1 VGFDPLRQRGHSDG
15 MNQSATT
22 PPEKRPIDW
31 EAIER
36 DYRAGIKTLREIA
49 HNHPGTNHVAIT
61 RRAKKEGW
69 EKNLSARI
77 QAKTEELVTKG
88 AVTASVTKN
97 PVTET
102 QIVLENAA
110 QAAAIRLGH
119 RADIKRMRVIIA
131 AQMEELE
138 ASSGPDQAQRLR
150 DLGELMRS
158 ENENGSDKLNDI
170 YRAVIGLPDRSRV
183 AKQLA
188 ETLRIAIDLERR
200 EFGMD
205 KTQVNTDPLTE
216 LIKRISTSNGS
227 AFTPVAVDPA
237 YSGGDE

>member
-1 VGFDPLRQRGHSDG
+1 
-15 MNQSATT
+15 MAAM
-22 PPEKRPIDW
+22 
-31 EAIER
+31 EA
-36 DYRAGIKTLREIA
+36 DYRSGVKTVRQIGAEQ
-49 HNHPGTNHVAIT
+49 GVSHVAVLKL
-61 RRAKKEGW
+61 AKKFGW
-69 EKNLSARI
+69 TRDLNAKI
-77 QAKTEELVTKG
+77 QAKADELVTRA
-88 AVTASVTKN
+88 AVTNSVTKN
-97 PVTET
+97 PVTEAHL
-102 QIVLENAA
+102 ILENGA
-110 QAAAIRLGH
+110 QAAAIKLSH
-119 RADIKRMRVIIA
+119 RADIKRLRVIIA

-138 ASSGPDQAQRLR
+138 ASSGPEQAQRLR

-158 ENENGSDKLNDI
+158 ENDNGSDKLNDI

>member
-1 VGFDPLRQRGHSDG
+1 
-15 MNQSATT
+15 M
-22 PPEKRPIDW
+22 
-31 EAIER
+31 EAEW
-36 DYRAGIKTLREIA
+36 RAGIKPVQQLSKEYGVSRAAIIKHWDKLEIE
-49 HNHPGTNHVAIT
+49 
-61 RRAKKEGW
+61 RD
-69 EKNLSARI
+69 LSAKI
-77 QAKTEELVTKG
+77 QAKADALVTQ
-88 AVTASVTKN
+88 AQVTREVTAESR
-97 PVTET
+97 VTET
-102 QIVLENAA
+102 EIVLENAA

-138 ASSGPDQAQRLR
+138 ASSGPEQAQRLR
-150 DLGELMRS
+150 DLGEVMRN
-158 ENENGSDKLNDI
+158 ENDNGSDKLNDI

>member
-1 VGFDPLRQRGHSDG
+1 
-15 MNQSATT
+15 M
-22 PPEKRPIDW
+22 
-31 EAIER
+31 EAEW
-36 DYRAGIKTLREIA
+36 RAGIKPVQQLSKEYGVSRAAIIKHWDKLEIE
-49 HNHPGTNHVAIT
+49 
-61 RRAKKEGW
+61 RD
-69 EKNLSARI
+69 LSAKI
-77 QAKTEELVTKG
+77 QAKADALVTQ
-88 AVTASVTKN
+88 AQVTREVTAESR
-97 PVTET
+97 VTET
-102 QIVLENAA
+102 EIVLENAA

-138 ASSGPDQAQRLR
+138 ASSGPEQAQRLR
-150 DLGELMRS
+150 DLGELMRN
-158 ENENGSDKLNDI
+158 ENDNGSDKLNDI
-170 YRAVIGLPDRSRV
+170 YRAVIGLTDRSRV

-216 LIKRISTSNGS
+216 LIKRISTSSGS

-237 YSGGDE
+237 YSGADE

>member
-1 VGFDPLRQRGHSDG
+1 
-15 MNQSATT
+15 M
-22 PPEKRPIDW
+22 
-31 EAIER
+31 EAEW
-36 DYRAGIKTLREIA
+36 RAGIKPVQQLSKEYGVSRAAIIKHWDKLEIE
-49 HNHPGTNHVAIT
+49 
-61 RRAKKEGW
+61 RD
-69 EKNLSARI
+69 LSAKI
-77 QAKTEELVTKG
+77 QAKADALVTQ
-88 AVTASVTKN
+88 AQVTREVTAEN
-97 PVTET
+97 RVTEIE
-102 QIVLENAA
+102 IVLENAA

-119 RADIKRMRVIIA
+119 RADINRMRVIIA

-150 DLGELMRS
+150 DLGELMRN
-158 ENENGSDKLNDI
+158 ENDNGSDKLNDI
-170 YRAVIGLPDRSRV
+170 YRAVIGLADRSRV

>member
-1 VGFDPLRQRGHSDG
+1 
-15 MNQSATT
+15 M
-22 PPEKRPIDW
+22 
-31 EAIER
+31 EAEW
-36 DYRAGIKTLREIA
+36 RAGIKPVQQLSKEYGVSRAAIIKHWDKLEIE
-49 HNHPGTNHVAIT
+49 
-61 RRAKKEGW
+61 RD
-69 EKNLSARI
+69 LSAKI
-77 QAKTEELVTKG
+77 QAKADALVTQ
-88 AVTASVTKN
+88 AQVTREVTAESR
-97 PVTET
+97 VTET
-102 QIVLENAA
+102 EIVLENAA

-138 ASSGPDQAQRLR
+138 ASSGPEQAQRLR
-150 DLGELMRS
+150 DLGELMRN
-158 ENENGSDKLNDI
+158 ENDNGSDKLNDI

>member
-1 VGFDPLRQRGHSDG
+1 MAAPKKVDYER
-15 MNQSATT
+15 
-22 PPEKRPIDW
+22 
-31 EAIER
+31 IEPGW
-36 DYRAGIKTLREIA
+36 RAGVLSPHQLAAQYTEDTGVKVSHAAIIKHFTKLNVPRDL
-49 HNHPGTNHVAIT
+49 N
-61 RRAKKEGW
+61 AK
-69 EKNLSARI
+69 I
-77 QAKTEELVTKG
+77 QAQADAMATKALVTEK
-88 AVTASVTKN
+88 VTKDRL
-97 PVTET
+97 VTNEGK
-102 QIVLENAA
+102 IVNAGA
-110 QAAAIRLGH
+110 EQVFEIRLFH
-119 RADIKRMRVIIA
+119 RKSTTRLQAIIA

-138 ASSGPDQAQRLR
+138 ASSGPEQAQRLR
-150 DLGELMRS
+150 DLGEVMRN
-158 ENENGSDKLNDI
+158 ENDNGSDKLNDI

>member
-1 VGFDPLRQRGHSDG
+1 
-15 MNQSATT
+15 M
-22 PPEKRPIDW
+22 
-31 EAIER
+31 EAEW
-36 DYRAGIKTLREIA
+36 RAGIKPVQQLSKEYGVSRAAIIKHWDKLEIE
-49 HNHPGTNHVAIT
+49 
-61 RRAKKEGW
+61 RD
-69 EKNLSARI
+69 LSAKI
-77 QAKTEELVTKG
+77 QAKADALVTQ
-88 AVTASVTKN
+88 AQVTREVTAESR
-97 PVTET
+97 VTET
-102 QIVLENAA
+102 EIVLENAA

-138 ASSGPDQAQRLR
+138 ASSGPEQAQRLR

-158 ENENGSDKLNDI
+158 ENDNGSDKLNDI

>member
-1 VGFDPLRQRGHSDG
+1 
-15 MNQSATT
+15 M
-22 PPEKRPIDW
+22 
-31 EAIER
+31 EAEW
-36 DYRAGIKTLREIA
+36 RAGIKPVQQLSKEYGVSRAAIIKHWDKLEIE
-49 HNHPGTNHVAIT
+49 
-61 RRAKKEGW
+61 RD
-69 EKNLSARI
+69 LSAKI
-77 QAKTEELVTKG
+77 QAKADALVTQ
-88 AVTASVTKN
+88 AQVTREVTAESR
-97 PVTET
+97 VTET
-102 QIVLENAA
+102 EIVLENAA

-138 ASSGPDQAQRLR
+138 ASSGPEQAQRLR
-150 DLGELMRS
+150 DLGELMRN
-158 ENENGSDKLNDI
+158 ENDNGSDKLNDI

-216 LIKRISTSNGS
+216 LIKRICTSNGS

>member
-1 VGFDPLRQRGHSDG
+1 

-31 EAIER
+31 EAVEIQ
-36 DYRAGIKTLREIA
+36 YRCGIRSLKSIGDEFGVSDAGIIK
-49 HNHPGTNHVAIT
+49 
-61 RRAKKEGW
+61 RAKRDGW
-69 EKNLSARI
+69 VRDLN
-77 QAKTEELVTKG
+77 AK
-88 AVTASVTKN
+88 
-97 PVTET
+97 
-102 QIVLENAA
+102 I
-110 QAAAIRLGH
+110 QAAAEQKVSAALVMAVVSDGKKVSERVAIEIGSDNLAEIRLFH
-119 RADIKRMRVIIA
+119 RKSTTRLQAIIS

-138 ASSGPDQAQRLR
+138 ASSGPEQAQRLR

-158 ENENGSDKLNDI
+158 ENDNGSDKLNDI

-205 KTQVNTDPLTE
+205 KTQVNTDPLAE

-237 YSGGDE
+237 YSGADE

>member
-1 VGFDPLRQRGHSDG
+1 
-15 MNQSATT
+15 M
-22 PPEKRPIDW
+22 
-31 EAIER
+31 EAEW
-36 DYRAGIKTLREIA
+36 RAGIKPVQQLSKEYGVCRAAIIKHWDKLEIE
-49 HNHPGTNHVAIT
+49 
-61 RRAKKEGW
+61 RD
-69 EKNLSARI
+69 LSAKI
-77 QAKTEELVTKG
+77 QAKADALVTQ
-88 AVTASVTKN
+88 AQVTREVTAESR
-97 PVTET
+97 VTET
-102 QIVLENAA
+102 EIVLENAA

-158 ENENGSDKLNDI
+158 DNDNGSDKLNDI

>member
-1 VGFDPLRQRGHSDG
+1 MAAPKKVDYERIEPGWRSGVLSPHQLAAQYTEDTGVKVSH
-15 MNQSATT
+15 A
-22 PPEKRPIDW
+22 
-31 EAIER
+31 AIIKHFTKLNVPR
-36 DYRAGIKTLREIA
+36 DL
-49 HNHPGTNHVAIT
+49 N
-61 RRAKKEGW
+61 AK
-69 EKNLSARI
+69 I
-77 QAKTEELVTKG
+77 QAQADAMVTKALVTEK
-88 AVTASVTKN
+88 VTKDRL
-97 PVTET
+97 VTNEGK
-102 QIVLENAA
+102 IVNAGA
-110 QAAAIRLGH
+110 EQVFEIRLFH
-119 RADIKRMRVIIA
+119 RKSTTRLQTIIA

-138 ASSGPDQAQRLR
+138 ASSGPEQAQRLR
-150 DLGELMRS
+150 DLGELMRN
-158 ENENGSDKLNDI
+158 ENDNGSDKLNDI

>member
-1 VGFDPLRQRGHSDG
+1 MAAPKKVDYER
-15 MNQSATT
+15 
-22 PPEKRPIDW
+22 
-31 EAIER
+31 IEPGW
-36 DYRAGIKTLREIA
+36 RAGVLSPHQLAAQYTEDTGVKVSHAAIIKHFTKLNVPRDL
-49 HNHPGTNHVAIT
+49 N
-61 RRAKKEGW
+61 AK
-69 EKNLSARI
+69 I
-77 QAKTEELVTKG
+77 QAQADAMVTKALVTEK
-88 AVTASVTKN
+88 VTKDRL
-97 PVTET
+97 VTNEGK
-102 QIVLENAA
+102 IVSAGAE
-110 QAAAIRLGH
+110 QVFEIRLFH
-119 RADIKRMRVIIA
+119 RKSTTRLQTIIA

-138 ASSGPDQAQRLR
+138 ASSGPEQAQRLR
-150 DLGELMRS
+150 DLGELMR
-158 ENENGSDKLNDI
+158 NENDKGSDKLNDI
-170 YRAVIGLPDRSRV
+170 YLAVIGLPDRSRV

>member
-1 VGFDPLRQRGHSDG
+1 
-15 MNQSATT
+15 M
-22 PPEKRPIDW
+22 
-31 EAIER
+31 EAEW
-36 DYRAGIKTLREIA
+36 RAGIKPVQQLSKEYGVSRAAIIKHWDKLEIE
-49 HNHPGTNHVAIT
+49 
-61 RRAKKEGW
+61 RD
-69 EKNLSARI
+69 LSAKI
-77 QAKTEELVTKG
+77 QAKADALVTQ
-88 AVTASVTKN
+88 AQVTREVTAESR
-97 PVTET
+97 VTET
-102 QIVLENAA
+102 EIVLENAA

-138 ASSGPDQAQRLR
+138 ASSGPEQAQRLR
-150 DLGELMRS
+150 DLGELMRN
-158 ENENGSDKLNDI
+158 ENDNGSDKLNDI
-170 YRAVIGLPDRSRV
+170 YRAVIGLPDRSKV

-205 KTQVNTDPLTE
+205 KAQVNTDPLTE

>member
-1 VGFDPLRQRGHSDG
+1 
-15 MNQSATT
+15 M
-22 PPEKRPIDW
+22 
-31 EAIER
+31 EAEW
-36 DYRAGIKTLREIA
+36 RAGIKPVQQLSKEYGVSRAAIIKHWDKLEIE
-49 HNHPGTNHVAIT
+49 
-61 RRAKKEGW
+61 RD
-69 EKNLSARI
+69 LSAKI
-77 QAKTEELVTKG
+77 QAKADALVTQ
-88 AVTASVTKN
+88 AQVTREVTAESR
-97 PVTET
+97 VTET
-102 QIVLENAA
+102 EIVLENAA

-138 ASSGPDQAQRLR
+138 ASSGPEQAQRLR

-158 ENENGSDKLNDI
+158 ENDNGSDKLNDI

-237 YSGGDE
+237 YSGADE

>member
-1 VGFDPLRQRGHSDG
+1 MAAPKKVDYER
-15 MNQSATT
+15 
-22 PPEKRPIDW
+22 
-31 EAIER
+31 IEPGW
-36 DYRAGIKTLREIA
+36 RAGVLSPHQLAAQYTEDTGVKVSHAAIIKHFTKLNVPRDL
-49 HNHPGTNHVAIT
+49 N
-61 RRAKKEGW
+61 AK
-69 EKNLSARI
+69 I
-77 QAKTEELVTKG
+77 QAQADAMVTKALVTEK
-88 AVTASVTKN
+88 VTKDRL
-97 PVTET
+97 VTNEGK
-102 QIVLENAA
+102 IVNAGA
-110 QAAAIRLGH
+110 EQVFEIRLFH
-119 RADIKRMRVIIA
+119 RKSTTRLQTIIA

-150 DLGELMRS
+150 DLGELMRN
-158 ENENGSDKLNDI
+158 ENDNGSDKLNDI

>member
-1 VGFDPLRQRGHSDG
+1 
-15 MNQSATT
+15 M
-22 PPEKRPIDW
+22 
-31 EAIER
+31 EAEW
-36 DYRAGIKTLREIA
+36 RAGIKPVQQLSKEYGVSRAAIIKHWGKLEIE
-49 HNHPGTNHVAIT
+49 
-61 RRAKKEGW
+61 RD
-69 EKNLSARI
+69 LSAKI
-77 QAKTEELVTKG
+77 QAKADALVTQ
-88 AVTASVTKN
+88 AQVTREVTAESR
-97 PVTET
+97 VTET
-102 QIVLENAA
+102 EIVLENAA

-131 AQMEELE
+131 AQTEELE
-138 ASSGPDQAQRLR
+138 ASSGPEQAQRLR

-158 ENENGSDKLNDI
+158 ENDNGSDKLNDI

>member
-1 VGFDPLRQRGHSDG
+1 MAAPKKVDYER
-15 MNQSATT
+15 
-22 PPEKRPIDW
+22 
-31 EAIER
+31 IEPGW
-36 DYRAGIKTLREIA
+36 RAGVLSPHQLAAQYTEDTGVKVSHAAIIKHFTKLNVPRDL
-49 HNHPGTNHVAIT
+49 N
-61 RRAKKEGW
+61 AK
-69 EKNLSARI
+69 I
-77 QAKTEELVTKG
+77 QAQADAMVTKALVTEK
-88 AVTASVTKN
+88 VTKDRL
-97 PVTET
+97 VTNEGK
-102 QIVLENAA
+102 IVNAGA
-110 QAAAIRLGH
+110 EQVFEIRLFH
-119 RADIKRMRVIIA
+119 RKSTTRLQAIIA

-138 ASSGPDQAQRLR
+138 ASSGPEQAQRLR
-150 DLGELMRS
+150 DLGELMRN
-158 ENENGSDKLNDI
+158 ENDNGSDKLNDI

>member
-1 VGFDPLRQRGHSDG
+1 MAAPKKVDYDRIEADWRAGLLSPRQLAAKYTEETGDPVSHAAIINHFKRVG
-15 MNQSATT
+15 
-22 PPEKRPIDW
+22 
-31 EAIER
+31 IER
-36 DYRAGIKTLREIA
+36 DLAEKI
-49 HNHPGTNHVAIT
+49 
-61 RRAKKEGW
+61 RAK
-69 EKNLSARI
+69 AD
-77 QAKTEELVTKG
+77 AMVTRSMATGK
-88 AVTASVTKN
+88 VTREPTVPDTR
-97 PVTET
+97 VIEDG
-102 QIVLENAA
+102 AA
-110 QAAAIRLGH
+110 QIAMVRLFH
-119 RADIKRMRVIIA
+119 RKSTTRLQAIIA

-138 ASSGPDQAQRLR
+138 ASSGPEQAQRLR
-150 DLGELMRS
+150 DLGELMRN
-158 ENENGSDKLNDI
+158 ENDNGSDKLNDI

-216 LIKRISTSNGS
+216 LIKRISTSSGS

>member
-1 VGFDPLRQRGHSDG
+1 MAAPKKVDYER
-15 MNQSATT
+15 
-22 PPEKRPIDW
+22 
-31 EAIER
+31 IEPGW
-36 DYRAGIKTLREIA
+36 RAGVLSPHQLAAQYTEDTGVKVSHAAIIKHFTKLNVPRDL
-49 HNHPGTNHVAIT
+49 N
-61 RRAKKEGW
+61 AK
-69 EKNLSARI
+69 I
-77 QAKTEELVTKG
+77 QAQADAMVTKALVTEK
-88 AVTASVTKN
+88 VTKDRL
-97 PVTET
+97 VTNEGK
-102 QIVLENAA
+102 IVNAGA
-110 QAAAIRLGH
+110 EQVFEIRLFH
-119 RADIKRMRVIIA
+119 RKSTTRLQTIIA

-138 ASSGPDQAQRLR
+138 ASSGPEQAQRLR

-158 ENENGSDKLNDI
+158 ENDNGSDKLNDI

>member
-1 VGFDPLRQRGHSDG
+1 MAAPKKVDYER
-15 MNQSATT
+15 
-22 PPEKRPIDW
+22 
-31 EAIER
+31 IEPGW
-36 DYRAGIKTLREIA
+36 RAGVLSPHQLAAQYTEDTGVKVSHAAIIKHFTKLNVPRDL
-49 HNHPGTNHVAIT
+49 N
-61 RRAKKEGW
+61 AK
-69 EKNLSARI
+69 I
-77 QAKTEELVTKG
+77 QAQADAMVTKALVTEK
-88 AVTASVTKN
+88 VTKDRL
-97 PVTET
+97 VTNEGK
-102 QIVLENAA
+102 IVNAGA
-110 QAAAIRLGH
+110 EQVAEIRLFH
-119 RADIKRMRVIIA
+119 RKSTTRLQTIIA

-138 ASSGPDQAQRLR
+138 ASSGPEQAQRLR

-158 ENENGSDKLNDI
+158 ENDNGSDKLNDI

-237 YSGGDE
+237 YSGADE

>member
-1 VGFDPLRQRGHSDG
+1 MSPHQLAAQYTEDTGVKVSH
-15 MNQSATT
+15 A
-22 PPEKRPIDW
+22 
-31 EAIER
+31 AIIKHFTKLNVPR
-36 DYRAGIKTLREIA
+36 DL
-49 HNHPGTNHVAIT
+49 N
-61 RRAKKEGW
+61 AK
-69 EKNLSARI
+69 I
-77 QAKTEELVTKG
+77 QAQADAMVTKALVTEK
-88 AVTASVTKN
+88 VTKDRL
-97 PVTET
+97 VTNEGK
-102 QIVLENAA
+102 IVNAGA
-110 QAAAIRLGH
+110 EQVFEIRLFH
-119 RADIKRMRVIIA
+119 RKSTTRLQTIIA

-138 ASSGPDQAQRLR
+138 ASSGPEQAQRLR
-150 DLGELMRS
+150 DLGELMRN
-158 ENENGSDKLNDI
+158 ENDNGSDKLNDI

-237 YSGGDE
+237 YSGADE

>member
-1 VGFDPLRQRGHSDG
+1 
-15 MNQSATT
+15 M
-22 PPEKRPIDW
+22 
-31 EAIER
+31 EAEW
-36 DYRAGIKTLREIA
+36 RAGIKPVQQLSKEYGVSRAAIIKHWDKLEIE
-49 HNHPGTNHVAIT
+49 
-61 RRAKKEGW
+61 RD
-69 EKNLSARI
+69 LSAKI
-77 QAKTEELVTKG
+77 QAKADALVTQ
-88 AVTASVTKN
+88 AQVTREVTAESR
-97 PVTET
+97 VTET
-102 QIVLENAA
+102 EIVLENAA

-138 ASSGPDQAQRLR
+138 ASSGPEQAQRLR

-158 ENENGSDKLNDI
+158 ENDNGVDKLNDI

>member
-1 VGFDPLRQRGHSDG
+1 
-15 MNQSATT
+15 M
-22 PPEKRPIDW
+22 
-31 EAIER
+31 EAEW
-36 DYRAGIKTLREIA
+36 RAGIKPVQQLSKEYGVSRAAIIKHWDKLEIE
-49 HNHPGTNHVAIT
+49 
-61 RRAKKEGW
+61 RD
-69 EKNLSARI
+69 LSAKI
-77 QAKTEELVTKG
+77 QAKADALVTQ
-88 AVTASVTKN
+88 AQVTREVTAESR
-97 PVTET
+97 VTET
-102 QIVLENAA
+102 EIVLENAA

>member
-1 VGFDPLRQRGHSDG
+1 
-15 MNQSATT
+15 M
-22 PPEKRPIDW
+22 
-31 EAIER
+31 EAEW
-36 DYRAGIKTLREIA
+36 RAGIKPVQQLSKEYGVSRAAIIKHWDKLEIE
-49 HNHPGTNHVAIT
+49 
-61 RRAKKEGW
+61 RD
-69 EKNLSARI
+69 LSAKI
-77 QAKTEELVTKG
+77 QAKADALVTQ
-88 AVTASVTKN
+88 AQVTREVTTESR
-97 PVTET
+97 VTET
-102 QIVLENAA
+102 EIVLENAA
-110 QAAAIRLGH
+110 QAAAIRLSH

-138 ASSGPDQAQRLR
+138 ASSGPEQAQRLR
-150 DLGELMRS
+150 DLGELMRN
-158 ENENGSDKLNDI
+158 ENDNGSDKLNDI

>member
-1 VGFDPLRQRGHSDG
+1 MAAPKKVDYER
-15 MNQSATT
+15 
-22 PPEKRPIDW
+22 
-31 EAIER
+31 IEPGW
-36 DYRAGIKTLREIA
+36 RAGVLSPHQLAAQYTEDTGVKVSHAAIIKHFTKLNVPRDL
-49 HNHPGTNHVAIT
+49 N
-61 RRAKKEGW
+61 AK
-69 EKNLSARI
+69 I
-77 QAKTEELVTKG
+77 QAQADAMVTKALVTEK
-88 AVTASVTKN
+88 VTKDRL
-97 PVTET
+97 VTNEGK
-102 QIVLENAA
+102 IVNAGA
-110 QAAAIRLGH
+110 EQVFEIRLFH
-119 RADIKRMRVIIA
+119 RKSTARLQAIIA

-138 ASSGPDQAQRLR
+138 ASSGPEQAQRLR
-150 DLGELMRS
+150 DLGELMRN
-158 ENENGSDKLNDI
+158 ENDNGSDKLNDI

>member
-1 VGFDPLRQRGHSDG
+1 
-15 MNQSATT
+15 M
-22 PPEKRPIDW
+22 
-31 EAIER
+31 EAEW
-36 DYRAGIKTLREIA
+36 RAGIKPVQQLSKEYGVSRAAIIKHWDKLEIE
-49 HNHPGTNHVAIT
+49 
-61 RRAKKEGW
+61 RD
-69 EKNLSARI
+69 LSAKI
-77 QAKTEELVTKG
+77 QAKADALVTQ
-88 AVTASVTKN
+88 AQVTREVTAESR
-97 PVTET
+97 VTET
-102 QIVLENAA
+102 EIVLENAA

-138 ASSGPDQAQRLR
+138 ASSGPEQAQRLR

-158 ENENGSDKLNDI
+158 EDDSGRDKLNDI

>member
-1 VGFDPLRQRGHSDG
+1 MAAPKKVDYER
-15 MNQSATT
+15 
-22 PPEKRPIDW
+22 
-31 EAIER
+31 IEPGW
-36 DYRAGIKTLREIA
+36 RAGVLSPHQLAAQYTEDTGVKVSHAAIIKHFTKLNVPRDL
-49 HNHPGTNHVAIT
+49 N
-61 RRAKKEGW
+61 AK
-69 EKNLSARI
+69 I
-77 QAKTEELVTKG
+77 QAQADAMVTKALVTEK
-88 AVTASVTKN
+88 VTKDRL
-97 PVTET
+97 VTNEGK
-102 QIVLENAA
+102 IVNAGA
-110 QAAAIRLGH
+110 EQVFEIRLFH
-119 RADIKRMRVIIA
+119 RKSTTRLQTIIA

-138 ASSGPDQAQRLR
+138 ASSGPEQAQRLR
-150 DLGELMRS
+150 DLGELMRN
-158 ENENGSDKLNDI
+158 ENDNGSDKLNDI

-227 AFTPVAVDPA
+227 AFNPVAVDPA

>member
-1 VGFDPLRQRGHSDG
+1 MAAPKKVDYER
-15 MNQSATT
+15 
-22 PPEKRPIDW
+22 
-31 EAIER
+31 IEPGW
-36 DYRAGIKTLREIA
+36 RAGVLSPHQLAAQYTEDTGVKVSHAAIIKHFTKLNVPRDL
-49 HNHPGTNHVAIT
+49 N
-61 RRAKKEGW
+61 AK
-69 EKNLSARI
+69 I
-77 QAKTEELVTKG
+77 QAQADAMVTKALVTEK
-88 AVTASVTKN
+88 VTKDRL
-97 PVTET
+97 VTNEGK
-102 QIVLENAA
+102 IVNAGA
-110 QAAAIRLGH
+110 EQVFEIRLFH
-119 RADIKRMRVIIA
+119 RKSTARLQAIIA

>member
-1 VGFDPLRQRGHSDG
+1 
-15 MNQSATT
+15 M
-22 PPEKRPIDW
+22 
-31 EAIER
+31 EAEW
-36 DYRAGIKTLREIA
+36 RAGIKPVQQLSKEYGVSRAAIIKHWDKLEIE
-49 HNHPGTNHVAIT
+49 
-61 RRAKKEGW
+61 RD
-69 EKNLSARI
+69 LSAKI
-77 QAKTEELVTKG
+77 QAKADALVTQ
-88 AVTASVTKN
+88 AQVTREVTAESR
-97 PVTET
+97 VTET
-102 QIVLENAA
+102 EIVLENAA

-119 RADIKRMRVIIA
+119 RADIKRKRVIIA

-138 ASSGPDQAQRLR
+138 ASSGPEQAQRLR
-150 DLGELMRS
+150 DLGELMRN
-158 ENENGSDKLNDI
+158 ENDNGSDKLNDI